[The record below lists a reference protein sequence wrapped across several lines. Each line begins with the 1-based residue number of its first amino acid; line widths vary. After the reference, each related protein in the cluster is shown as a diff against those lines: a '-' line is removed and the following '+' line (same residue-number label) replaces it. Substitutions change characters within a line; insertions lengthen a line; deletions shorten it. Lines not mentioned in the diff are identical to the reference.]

1 MFSRLALAVLI
12 CASSAFAQSL
22 SPVATPTQTNGGL
35 FSNLTPLT
43 NLVVNGS
50 ERVVAPLS
58 TAQKFQQF
66 EKNFANPFTFFT
78 TGVQAGFEQASGAH
92 AKYGQGAQGYGKRYG
107 ADLANTFTGELF
119 GIGIYPSLLHTDPR
133 YYRKLNGN
141 IFARG
146 TYAAT
151 RVFVTR
157 RDASGQRVFNCSEM
171 LGSATSAGIST
182 AYSPSDERDAGNFA
196 MNFATR
202 LLFDGAFNV
211 AKEFWP
217 DVRDH
222 VFRRKK

>member
-1 MFSRLALAVLI
+1 MFSRFALTLLMCVT
-12 CASSAFAQSL
+12 SAFAQSP
-22 SPVATPTQTNGGL
+22 SPDATPTQTGRGP
-35 FSNLTPLT
+35 FINLTPLT

-50 ERVVAPLS
+50 QTVVAPLS
-58 TAQKFQQF
+58 TGEKFQQV

-92 AKYGQGAQGYGKRYG
+92 EKYGQGAQGYGKRYG
-107 ADLANTFTGELF
+107 AGLADTFTGELF
-119 GIGIYPSLLHTDPR
+119 GIGVYPSLLRTDPR
-133 YYRKLNGN
+133 YYRKMNGN

-157 RDASGQRVFNCSEM
+157 RDASAQRVFNWSEM
-171 LGSATSAGIST
+171 LGSATSAGISM
-182 AYSPSDERDAGNFA
+182 AYYPSDEREGGNFA
-196 MNFATR
+196 TSFATR
-202 LLFDGAFNV
+202 LLFDGAFNI

-222 VFRRKK
+222 VFRHKK